1 PCGILFNTVT
11 LKTAD
16 NKYTRMNSFSI
27 EAGEKLNFKILADGY
42 NDNNIESEVAAVAD
56 KTPIGETTLTDT
68 LGAIL
73 IVAEEVYDSMLP
85 ERFNYTNVQM
95 FINSSDPTG
104 LIESIKE
111 YQKHTSIANI
121 HIYDVAASNKKNM
134 QFVTLIS
141 VFFYGFVALIA
152 AICVANIFNTISTS
166 ISLRKREF
174 ATLKS
179 IGMTPKGFNKMINY
193 ESLFY
198 GIKALLYGLPIS
210 FGIMYLIYKLLSN
223 SFEFSFAIP
232 WGSII
237 GTIIAV
243 FAIVGST
250 MLYASSRIKKENIID
265 VLKNENI

>member
-1 PCGILFNTVT
+1 
-11 LKTAD
+11 
-16 NKYTRMNSFSI
+16 M
-27 EAGEKLNFKILADGY
+27 NFKILADGY

-121 HIYDVAASNKKNM
+121 HIYDVAASNKENM